1 MRELRGSFITKDN
14 FSQSLV
20 DEAQVLDELEQIR
33 EKKLRELKN
42 QMSTPKIEKPI
53 VVSDR
58 NFDQT
63 VKNYPLIVVDCW
75 AAWCAP
81 CRAIAPIVE
90 ELAKEYS
97 GKVVFGK
104 LNVDENPETAQR
116 FGVMAIPTLLVM
128 KEGKEVDR
136 VVGMLPKNQLEA
148 KVITYAVGRPRRHRV
163 LRRTP
168 VSILTA

>member
-1 MRELRGSFITKDN
+1 LRGSFITKEN
-14 FSQSLV
+14 FPQAIV
-20 DEAQVLDELEQIR
+20 DEAQVLNELEQIR
-33 EKKLRELKN
+33 QKKMRELKN

-63 VKNYPLIVVDCW
+63 AKSYPLLVVDCW

-81 CRAIAPIVE
+81 CRAIAPIVD

-104 LNVDENPETAQR
+104 LNVDENPETAQK

-128 KEGKEVDR
+128 KEGQEVDR
-136 VVGMLPKNQLEA
+136 IVGVLPKNQLEA
-148 KVITYAVGRPRRHRV
+148 KITSYA
-163 LRRTP
+163 
-168 VSILTA
+168 

>member
-1 MRELRGSFITKDN
+1 M
-14 FSQSLV
+14 
-20 DEAQVLDELEQIR
+20 DETQVLDELEQIR
-33 EKKLRELKN
+33 EKKMRELKN

-116 FGVMAIPTLLVM
+116 YGVMAIPTLLVM

-136 VVGMLPKNQLEA
+136 VVGVLPKNQLEA
-148 KVITYAVGRPRRHRV
+148 KVNAYA
-163 LRRTP
+163 
-168 VSILTA
+168 

>member
-1 MRELRGSFITKDN
+1 LRELQGTFITKEN
-14 FSQSLV
+14 FSQPLV
-20 DEAQVLDELEQIR
+20 DEAQALDELEQIR
-33 EKKLRELKN
+33 EKKLRELKT
-42 QMSTPKIEKPI
+42 QMSTPRIEKPI

-116 FGVMAIPTLLVM
+116 YGVMAIPTLLVM

-136 VVGMLPKNQLEA
+136 VVGVLPKNQLEA
-148 KVITYAVGRPRRHRV
+148 KVNAYA
-163 LRRTP
+163 
-168 VSILTA
+168 

>member
-1 MRELRGSFITKDN
+1 MRELRGSFITKEN
-14 FSQSLV
+14 FSHALV

-33 EKKLRELKN
+33 EKKMRELKN

-116 FGVMAIPTLLVM
+116 YGVMAIPTLLVM

-136 VVGMLPKNQLEA
+136 VVGVLPKNQLEA
-148 KVITYAVGRPRRHRV
+148 KVNAYA
-163 LRRTP
+163 
-168 VSILTA
+168 

>member
-1 MRELRGSFITKDN
+1 M
-14 FSQSLV
+14 
-20 DEAQVLDELEQIR
+20 DELEQIR
-33 EKKLRELKN
+33 EKKLRELIG
-42 QMSTPKIEKPI
+42 QMSTPSIDKPI

-81 CRAIAPIVE
+81 CRAIAPVVE

-104 LNVDENPETAQR
+104 LNVDDNPETAEK
-116 FGVMAIPTLLVM
+116 FGIRAIPTLLVM
-128 KEGKEVDR
+128 KNGDEVDR
-136 VVGMLPKNQLEA
+136 IVGVLPKNQLEA
-148 KVITYAVGRPRRHRV
+148 RIGAV
-163 LRRTP
+163 
-168 VSILTA
+168 A

>member
-1 MRELRGSFITKDN
+1 LRELQGTFITKEN
-14 FSQSLV
+14 FSQPLV

-33 EKKLRELKN
+33 EKKMRELKD
-42 QMSTPKIEKPI
+42 QMSIPKIEKPI

-104 LNVDENPETAQR
+104 LNVDENPETTER
-116 FGVMAIPTLLVM
+116 YGVMAIPTLLVM

-136 VVGMLPKNQLEA
+136 VVGVLPKNQLEA
-148 KVITYAVGRPRRHRV
+148 KVNSYA
-163 LRRTP
+163 
-168 VSILTA
+168 

>member
-1 MRELRGSFITKDN
+1 MRELQGSFITRGN
-14 FSQSLV
+14 FSQALV

-33 EKKLRELKN
+33 EKRMRELRN

-53 VVSDR
+53 EVSDR

-116 FGVMAIPTLLVM
+116 YGVMAIPTLLVM

-136 VVGMLPKNQLEA
+136 VVGVLPKNQLEA
-148 KVITYAVGRPRRHRV
+148 KVNAYA
-163 LRRTP
+163 
-168 VSILTA
+168 

>member
-1 MRELRGSFITKDN
+1 M
-14 FSQSLV
+14 
-20 DEAQVLDELEQIR
+20 DELEQIR
-33 EKKLRELKN
+33 EKKLRELIG
-42 QMSTPKIEKPI
+42 QMSTPSIDKPI

-81 CRAIAPIVE
+81 CRAIAPVVE

-104 LNVDENPETAQR
+104 LNVDDNPETAEK
-116 FGVMAIPTLLVM
+116 FGIRAIPTLLVM
-128 KEGKEVDR
+128 KNGSEVDR
-136 VVGMLPKNQLEA
+136 IVGVLPKNQLEA
-148 KVITYAVGRPRRHRV
+148 RIGAV
-163 LRRTP
+163 
-168 VSILTA
+168 A